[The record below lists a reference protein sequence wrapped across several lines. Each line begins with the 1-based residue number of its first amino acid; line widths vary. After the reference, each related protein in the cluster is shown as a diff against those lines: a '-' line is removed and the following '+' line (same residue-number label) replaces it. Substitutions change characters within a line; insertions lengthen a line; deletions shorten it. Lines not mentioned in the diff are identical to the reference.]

1 MRVRNYDDKKQVE
14 SKKGREKKQ
23 DESKKGR

>member
-14 SKKGREKKQ
+14 SKKGRGKKQ